1 MDGLYWKTLL
11 KLDNLEVSLFLETPT
26 FFKIDSHFA
35 MSFFRRIEREKY
47 FIGGETNVFFGEGVG
62 N

>member
-47 FIGGETNVFFGEGVG
+47 FIGGGNQCFFWGGG
-62 N
+62 W